1 VQKIFLL
8 SPAHSGGLRAKMI
21 LNPRAQFPLAQ
32 RLHRLEAVAL
42 GEIFTFLS
50 GLYFRGKMAYA
61 KSFAAPPSELAGAYV
76 ITSNRGLIPA
86 DHPIS
91 LKELAAFSQVDIA
104 SDDARYRRPLL
115 RDARRLAKD
124 FPDVKVILLGSI
136 STGKYVDV
144 LLEVFG
150 ERLHFPTEFVG
161 RGDMSR
167 GGLMLR
173 AARSGEELA
182 YVPVLGAVRRGKR
195 PPKLEAIRTS
205 AKKVEDGALRRPRR
219 VPAAL
224 RKKC

>member
-1 VQKIFLL
+1 MIF
-8 SPAHSGGLRAKMI
+8 
-21 LNPRAQFPLAQ
+21 NPRAQFSLAQ

-50 GLYFRGKMAYA
+50 GLYFRGKLAYA
-61 KSFAAPPSELAGAYV
+61 KSFATPPSDLAGAYV

-86 DHPIS
+86 DRPIS

-104 SDDARYRRPLL
+104 SEDARYRRPLL
-115 RDARRLAKD
+115 RDTRRIAKD
-124 FPDVKVILLGSI
+124 FPKLNVVLLGSI
-136 STGKYVDV
+136 STGKYVDI

-173 AARSGEELA
+173 AARSNEELA
-182 YVPVLGAVRRGKR
+182 YAPVLGSIRRGKR
-195 PPKLEAIRTS
+195 PPKLVPVRNQ
-205 AKKVEDGALRRPRR
+205 R
-219 VPAAL
+219 V
-224 RKKC
+224 K

>member
-1 VQKIFLL
+1 
-8 SPAHSGGLRAKMI
+8 MI

-32 RLHRLEAVAL
+32 RLHRMEAVAL

-61 KSFAAPPSELAGAYV
+61 NAFSAPPSDLPGAYV
-76 ITSNRGLIPA
+76 ITSNRGLVPA
-86 DHPIS
+86 NSPIS
-91 LKELAAFSQVDIA
+91 LKQLQAFSQVDIDA
-104 SDDARYRRPLL
+104 EDARYRRPLL
-115 RDARRLAKD
+115 RDARRMANA
-124 FPDVKVILLGSI
+124 FPELKVVLLGSI

-173 AARSGEELA
+173 AARSGEELS

-195 PPKLEAIRTS
+195 PPKLVPVRWTGKKLP
-205 AKKVEDGALRRPRR
+205 AKGRR
-219 VPAAL
+219 
-224 RKKC
+224 

>member
-1 VQKIFLL
+1 
-8 SPAHSGGLRAKMI
+8 MI

-32 RLHRLEAVAL
+32 RLHRMEAVAL

-61 KSFAAPPSELAGAYV
+61 NAFSTPPTDLLGAYV

-86 DHPIS
+86 NSPIS
-91 LKELAAFSQVDIA
+91 LKQLQAFSQVDIDA
-104 SDDARYRRPLL
+104 DDARYRRPLL
-115 RDARRLAKD
+115 RDARRMAND
-124 FPDVKVILLGSI
+124 FPDLKVVLLGSI
-136 STGKYVDV
+136 STGKYVDI

-173 AARSGEELA
+173 AARSGEELS

-195 PPKLEAIRTS
+195 PPKLVPVRWVGEKFPR
-205 AKKVEDGALRRPRR
+205 KERR
-219 VPAAL
+219 
-224 RKKC
+224 

>member
-1 VQKIFLL
+1 LLQTNSAPLFCEVQKIFLL

-61 KSFAAPPSELAGAYV
+61 KSFAAPPSNVAGAYV

-115 RDARRLAKD
+115 RDARRMAKD
-124 FPDVKVILLGSI
+124 FPDLRVVLLGSI

-173 AARSGEELA
+173 AARSGEELS

-195 PPKLEAIRTS
+195 PPKLVPVRWTKEKLS
-205 AKKVEDGALRRPRR
+205 AKGRR
-219 VPAAL
+219 
-224 RKKC
+224 